1 MSSERTYLETFI
13 ESIGTLPSELRRNLN
28 HIRSLDETYALVVQE
43 LRELEHSYL
52 LKAHDSITDLIVSIE
67 EETTPSRKKQKRDS
81 NASKDEDE
89 KHKKHNEEEKESIED
104 GSDQD
109 TSQFWWK
116 PKEGVVHPQ
125 SGDLFLPTTE
135 DFRQRINDPKVLL
148 HIATLRETARQLV
161 EEKIAVSEQSYTLID
176 NNILKLESDLEQMEE
191 LLKNTGQY
199 ETVIAEITPAVQP
212 NELAAIQV
220 TPNSSDW
227 ILAKVI
233 SHDPKTGMFK
243 LSDEDIES
251 NKTFVL
257 PEAQVVILGGV
268 DRVAKGE
275 SIYAVYPDTTSFYQ
289 ATVVQIPKK
298 SPTGDMVCMVH
309 FKDDGDEHGV
319 THEKPVLMKHVMRLP
334 NV

>member
-1 MSSERTYLETFI
+1 MSNERTYLETFI

-28 HIRSLDETYALVVQE
+28 HIRSLDQTYALVVQE

-52 LKAHDSITDLIVSIE
+52 VKAHDSITDLNVSFKDEI
-67 EETTPSRKKQKRDS
+67 PARKKQKKES
-81 NASKDEDE
+81 NASL
-89 KHKKHNEEEKESIED
+89 EEEENESVE
-104 GSDQD
+104 GASDQEMNP
-109 TSQFWWK
+109 FWWK
-116 PKEGVVHPQ
+116 PKEGIVHPKN
-125 SGDLFLPTTE
+125 GEVFLPTTE

-148 HIATLRETARQLV
+148 HIATLRDTARQLV
-161 EEKIAVSEQSYTLID
+161 EEKIAVSKQSYTLID

-199 ETVIAEITPAVQP
+199 ENVIAEITPPVQP

-233 SHDPKTGMFK
+233 SHDPKTGIFK

-298 SPTGDMVCMVH
+298 SPNGELCCMVH

-334 NV
+334 TV

>member
-1 MSSERTYLETFI
+1 MIMSNERTYLETFI

-28 HIRSLDETYALVVQE
+28 HIRSLDQTYALVVQE

-52 LKAHDSITDLIVSIE
+52 VKAHDSITDLNVSFKDEI
-67 EETTPSRKKQKRDS
+67 PARKKQKKES
-81 NASKDEDE
+81 NASL
-89 KHKKHNEEEKESIED
+89 EEEENESVE
-104 GSDQD
+104 GASDQEMNP
-109 TSQFWWK
+109 FWWK
-116 PKEGVVHPQ
+116 PKEGIVHPKN
-125 SGDLFLPTTE
+125 GEVFLPTTE

-148 HIATLRETARQLV
+148 HIATLRDTARQLV
-161 EEKIAVSEQSYTLID
+161 EEKIAVSKQSYTLID

-199 ETVIAEITPAVQP
+199 ENVIAEITPPVQP

-233 SHDPKTGMFK
+233 SHDPKTGIFK

-298 SPTGDMVCMVH
+298 SPNGELCCMVH

-334 NV
+334 TV

>member
-1 MSSERTYLETFI
+1 M
-13 ESIGTLPSELRRNLN
+13 
-28 HIRSLDETYALVVQE
+28 QE

-81 NASKDEDE
+81 NASIDEDE

-251 NKTFVL
+251 NKSKST
-257 PEAQVVILGGV
+257 
-268 DRVAKGE
+268 GE
-275 SIYAVYPDTTSFYQ
+275 SCACDCIFSSKSHLSSSIYPSIYLSIHPSISSYIYTFTLVTQPLYYQ
-289 ATVVQIPKK
+289 
-298 SPTGDMVCMVH
+298 
-309 FKDDGDEHGV
+309 
-319 THEKPVLMKHVMRLP
+319 KHK
-334 NV
+334 